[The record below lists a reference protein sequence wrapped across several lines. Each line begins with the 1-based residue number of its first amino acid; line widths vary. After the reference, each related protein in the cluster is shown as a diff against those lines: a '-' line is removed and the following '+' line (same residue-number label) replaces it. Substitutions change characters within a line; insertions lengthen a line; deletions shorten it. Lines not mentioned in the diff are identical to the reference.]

1 MIPEHVNPIEWH
13 QAVGIARQSCA
24 RFFRDGGT
32 ARDAMRAFGAE
43 CASDSRDAADWSKA
57 VDAIAWVLCAKAEKR
72 AA

>member
-1 MIPEHVNPIEWH
+1 MIPGHINSIEWH

-32 ARDAMRAFGAE
+32 AKDAMRAFGA
-43 CASDSRDAADWSKA
+43 DAAGDETADWGKA
-57 VDAIAWVLCAKAEKR
+57 VEAIAYVLCARPEKR